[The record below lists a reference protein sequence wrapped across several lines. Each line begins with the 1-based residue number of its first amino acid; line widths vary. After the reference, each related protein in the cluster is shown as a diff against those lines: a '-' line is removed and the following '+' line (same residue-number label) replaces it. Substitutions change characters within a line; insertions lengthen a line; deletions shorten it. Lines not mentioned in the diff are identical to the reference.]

1 MSKHDKV
8 NLEQECVSNDANTL
22 LERKYSPFVET
33 RVYGRKTCGGG
44 VTPRH
49 LDLQACHK
57 DLDVHLCTYIMHV
70 KWKLIRRLANT
81 KCLGVVAP

>member
-22 LERKYSPFVET
+22 LERKYSPFFVET

-49 LDLQACHK
+49 LDLQAC
-57 DLDVHLCTYIMHV
+57 M
-70 KWKLIRRLANT
+70 
-81 KCLGVVAP
+81 